1 MGTIYATSAEKGGI
15 TRMGKQNSSDVLSG
29 SLWRAVPAFALTV
42 AVTSILEQLSNLV
55 GVAVMGQLSGPHGT
69 IGMAALG
76 ANAPITGL
84 VINLFV
90 GLALGTN
97 VVIANAVGRG
107 DADAVSRATH
117 TSVAMAALGIA
128 VAVVGELAASPLLH
142 ALSVPPAAFAEALLY
157 LRVYLLGLPAILLYN
172 LEAAVFRGI
181 GLTRAPL
188 AALLVSFSVN
198 VALDLLFV
206 PVLGWGVAGIAA
218 ATAISYVVS
227 ALILLCMLLRRR
239 DTIRLVPSKLRL
251 DRATLARIVRIG
263 LPAGLQ
269 SAVFAVA
276 NIIIQ
281 SAINSLGTE
290 AMAASSASTSIE
302 YPCYS
307 LLNSFSQA
315 CTTFVGQNFGAKKI
329 ARCKHTLAVCMI
341 EDGIVAAVAVAVLLG
356 FGHAILGAFNGDPEV
371 VRLGYIRFCY
381 IFPSYAFSM
390 VYENVSGYLRGYGIS
405 LAPALL
411 TTISVCGIRFWW
423 IARVF
428 PASPSFSTVMAV
440 YPISLCATM
449 VLILGA
455 LVVCRPAQTL
465 GGEKGGRLGGGSA
478 PRTRR
483 SGGRALA
490 FARTRLRPRASN
502 ATC

>member
-1 MGTIYATSAEKGGI
+1 
-15 TRMGKQNSSDVLSG
+15 MGKQNSSDVLSG

-42 AVTSILEQLSNLV
+42 AVTSILEQLSNPV

-76 ANAPITGL
+76 ANDPITGL

-97 VVIANAVGRG
+97 VVIANAVGRD

-117 TSVAMAALGIA
+117 TSVAMAALGIM
-128 VAVVGELAASPLLH
+128 VTVVGELAASPLLH

-157 LRVYLLGLPAILLYN
+157 LRVYLLGLPAIILYN

-188 AALLVSFSVN
+188 VALLVSFSVN

-239 DTIRLVPSKLRL
+239 DAVRLVPSQLRL

-315 CTTFVGQNFGAKKI
+315 CTTFVGQNNGAKNLE
-329 ARCKHTLAVCMI
+329 RCRKTLRVCLV
-341 EDGIVAAVAVAVLLG
+341 EDVLL
-356 FGHAILGAFNGDPEV
+356 AIALIAFV
-371 VRLGYIRFCY
+371 VWQGRAMLSVFSSDAGVIDLAYVRVCT
-381 IFPSYAFSM
+381 IFPAYTLSM
-390 VYENVSGYLRGYGIS
+390 LYENMSGYLRGFGIS
-405 LAPALL
+405 VLPSALTAL
-411 TTISVCGIRFWW
+411 GVCGIRFFWVL
-423 IARVF
+423 AVF
-428 PASPSFSTVMAV
+428 PANPTFACVMLA
-440 YPISLCATM
+440 YPVSLGVTAL
-449 VLILGA
+449 LIAGA
-455 LVVCRPAQTL
+455 LAYCHPGTQ
-465 GGEKGGRLGGGSA
+465 
-478 PRTRR
+478 PREL
-483 SGGRALA
+483 AL
-490 FARTRLRPRASN
+490 S
-502 ATC
+502 